1 MNADKIEKTLPN
13 LGPIYPFILMF
24 INTLTKEKTNE
35 QIFCFRSQRDLNA
48 LIFWFQEEW
57 KVRDFYYNNLTA
69 SILPIWI
76 IAERNDYFLK
86 IYLA

>member
-1 MNADKIEKTLPN
+1 MSKFGHVLSPRFSMRMNADKIEKTLPN

-48 LIFWFQEEW
+48 LIF
-57 KVRDFYYNNLTA
+57 
-69 SILPIWI
+69 
-76 IAERNDYFLK
+76 
-86 IYLA
+86 